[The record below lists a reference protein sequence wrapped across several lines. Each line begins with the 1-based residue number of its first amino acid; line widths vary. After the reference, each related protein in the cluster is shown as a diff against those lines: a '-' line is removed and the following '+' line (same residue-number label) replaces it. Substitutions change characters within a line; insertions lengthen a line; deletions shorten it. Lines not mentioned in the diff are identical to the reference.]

1 MEGRPSAPTTWRF
14 WILLGIAHPG
24 PARPVLCG
32 SSDLR
37 RDRLA
42 RTMVDEHRIVAIG
55 LDPHRRFRASTA
67 RLRRD
72 QLFFL
77 RKHGAG
83 ERSAQVHVPLAN
95 HPERAHGLPRYELVL
110 WRSAPADL

>member
-32 SSDLR
+32 SGDLR
-37 RDRLA
+37 RDLLA

-55 LDPHRRFRASTA
+55 VDPHRRFRASTA
-67 RLRRD
+67 HLPRD
-72 QLFFL
+72 ELFFL
-77 RKHGAG
+77 WKHRAG
-83 ERSAQVHVPLAN
+83 ERSAQVHVPVAN
-95 HPERAHGLPRYELVL
+95 DPERSHGLPRLELVR